1 MAEVR
6 WTPQAIEDI
15 ENIAKYIAKDS
26 PKYAAIQVEEFFDAA
41 IILEDFPYS
50 GRIVPEIGIK
60 NIRELLV
67 GFYRLI
73 YRIRNV
79 NVIEVIT
86 VYHSYRLLKTRE
98 IKKQK

>member
-1 MAEVR
+1 MVEIR

-26 PKYAAIQVEEFFDAA
+26 IKYATIQVQEFFDAA
-41 IILEDFPYS
+41 LVIEDFPHA
-50 GRIVPEIGIK
+50 GRIVPEVGNK
-60 NIRELLV
+60 NIRELIV

-73 YRIRNV
+73 YRIRNT

-86 VYHSYRLLKTRE
+86 VYHSYRLLKPKDLKR
-98 IKKQK
+98 QK